1 MTPFPPFLT
10 GNARDSPARI
20 TTILS
25 SAMLDAAP
33 DYARL
38 NEQTVIVGEN
48 STDIQKDESIPSD
61 PGIH

>member
-1 MTPFPPFLT
+1 
-10 GNARDSPARI
+10 
-20 TTILS
+20 
-25 SAMLDAAP
+25 MLDAAP